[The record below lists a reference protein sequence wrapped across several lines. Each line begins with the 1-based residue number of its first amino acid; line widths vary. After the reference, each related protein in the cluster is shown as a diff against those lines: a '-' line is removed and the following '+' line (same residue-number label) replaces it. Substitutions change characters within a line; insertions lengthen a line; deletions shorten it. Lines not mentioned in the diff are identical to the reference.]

1 MGRENDL
8 FEGLAR
14 DLEAAGEADGGEQ
27 LWRWFDLGLAVTGL
41 SAPSPPEPVRAIAA
55 TGSAEAALDM
65 RAAQLQELWLVIAG
79 AQAEYDEAHATGD
92 VTRQAR
98 LLKALSMLMAV
109 SEEES
114 AAVHAALKA
123 QSN

>member
-1 MGRENDL
+1 MESNGL
-8 FEGLAR
+8 FEALAA
-14 DLEAAGEADGGEQ
+14 DLGAAGEAHGEE
-27 LWRWFDLGLAVTGL
+27 LLRRWFDLGLAVTGL

-55 TGSAEAALDM
+55 AGSAEAALNT

-79 AQAEYDEAHATGD
+79 AQAEYHRAQAVGDATG
-92 VTRQAR
+92 QAR
-98 LLKALSMLMAV
+98 LLTALSMLMAV

-114 AAVHAALKA
+114 AAVNAAIKA